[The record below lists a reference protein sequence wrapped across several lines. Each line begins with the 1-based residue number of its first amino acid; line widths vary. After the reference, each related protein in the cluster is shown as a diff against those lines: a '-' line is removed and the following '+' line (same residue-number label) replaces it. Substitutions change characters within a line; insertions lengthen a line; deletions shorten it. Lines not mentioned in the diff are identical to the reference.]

1 MTRDLGGSEEQLAS
15 KTPVAT
21 ITPDF
26 LTEVKKENT
35 RELAM
40 INSGSF

>member
-1 MTRDLGGSEEQLAS
+1 VTSDFGGSEEQLAS
-15 KTPVAT
+15 KRAVAT